1 MVFPILSRYGT
12 QVSAAGVF
20 FLFYI
25 QECAAQIQQLV
36 AFLTSAILISPF
48 PRGGGPGANQGTN
61 NGPNNAPTT
70 PTANNAPTTPT
81 ANNAP
86 TTPTANNVPT
96 ISSTGIPTSSQTSSS
111 QTPSSQT
118 FSSQTSSSRTSS
130 SNTLVSSATASA
142 STTQNKSFLNVVG
155 IGGMIGIILG
165 SSKARMCYSSTS
177 L

>member
-12 QVSAAGVF
+12 QVSAAGVL

-86 TTPTANNVPT
+86 TT
-96 ISSTGIPTSSQTSSS
+96 SSTGIPTSSQTSSS
-111 QTPSSQT
+111 QTSSSQT

-130 SNTLVSSATASA
+130 SNTLVSSATAST

>member
-1 MVFPILSRYGT
+1 MVFPIFSRYRT
-12 QVSAAGVF
+12 QVSAAGVL

-86 TTPTANNVPT
+86 TT
-96 ISSTGIPTSSQTSSS
+96 SSTGIPTSSQTSSS
-111 QTPSSQT
+111 QTSSSQTSSSQT

>member
-12 QVSAAGVF
+12 QVSAAGVL

-36 AFLTSAILISPF
+36 AFLTSAILILPF
-48 PRGGGPGANQGTN
+48 SRGGGPGANQGAN

-70 PTANNAPTTPT
+70 PTANNAPTT
-81 ANNAP
+81 
-86 TTPTANNVPT
+86 
-96 ISSTGIPTSSQTSSS
+96 SSTGIPTSSQTSSS
-111 QTPSSQT
+111 QTSSSQT
-118 FSSQTSSSRTSS
+118 FSSQTSCSRTSS

-165 SSKARMCYSSTS
+165 SSKAGICHSWTS

>member
-12 QVSAAGVF
+12 QVSVAGVL

-86 TTPTANNVPT
+86 TT
-96 ISSTGIPTSSQTSSS
+96 SSTGIPTSSQTSSS

>member
-12 QVSAAGVF
+12 QVSAAGVL

-86 TTPTANNVPT
+86 TT
-96 ISSTGIPTSSQTSSS
+96 SSTGIPTSSQTSSS
-111 QTPSSQT
+111 QTSSSQT

>member
-12 QVSAAGVF
+12 QVSAAGVL

-86 TTPTANNVPT
+86 TT
-96 ISSTGIPTSSQTSSS
+96 SSTGIPT
-111 QTPSSQT
+111 
-118 FSSQTSSSRTSS
+118 SSQTSSSRTSS

>member
-12 QVSAAGVF
+12 QVSAAGVL

-70 PTANNAPTTPT
+70 PTANNAPTT
-81 ANNAP
+81 
-86 TTPTANNVPT
+86 
-96 ISSTGIPTSSQTSSS
+96 SSTGIPTSSQTSSTQTSSS
-111 QTPSSQT
+111 QTSSSQT

-165 SSKARMCYSSTS
+165 SSKARICYSSTS

>member
-12 QVSAAGVF
+12 QVSAAGVL
-20 FLFYI
+20 FLFYV

-48 PRGGGPGANQGTN
+48 SRGGGPGANQGAN

-86 TTPTANNVPT
+86 TT
-96 ISSTGIPTSSQTSSS
+96 SSTGIPTSSQTSSS
-111 QTPSSQT
+111 QTSSSQT

-165 SSKARMCYSSTS
+165 SSKTRMCYSSTS

>member
-12 QVSAAGVF
+12 QVSAAGVL

-70 PTANNAPTTPT
+70 PTANNAPTT
-81 ANNAP
+81 
-86 TTPTANNVPT
+86 
-96 ISSTGIPTSSQTSSS
+96 SSTGIPTSSQTSSS
-111 QTPSSQT
+111 QTSSSQT